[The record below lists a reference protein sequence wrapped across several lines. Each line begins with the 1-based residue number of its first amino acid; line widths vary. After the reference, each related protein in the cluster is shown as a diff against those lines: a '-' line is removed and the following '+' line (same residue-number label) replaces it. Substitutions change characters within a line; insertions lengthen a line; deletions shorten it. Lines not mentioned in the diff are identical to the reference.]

1 MKAFLGIDVSKG
13 YADFTLLDQNRKQLE
28 ESFQLD
34 DTRSG
39 HNALKRVLQKSIE
52 RYKINE
58 MYCAVESTGGFENN
72 WYATLIQL
80 STTMPVKVAR
90 LNPAGVKHNAAAELN
105 RNVTDALSSRYIAEY
120 MISHPGKVDY
130 NKQNDYYAAF
140 RSLHKHILMLKKQNN
155 QLINELKMLLY
166 SAFPEMMRFCK
177 QGVPY
182 WVLEVL
188 KKYPSAA
195 SLAKAQAK
203 TLAKIKSVTMEK
215 AEKLIEKAKNSV
227 ASRTNAVEE
236 FLVSN
241 LARQIQ
247 EKQHQ
252 IEEHK
257 NFLIEQCKGQ
267 EVTLLKSIKG
277 IGDYSAAAIMI
288 EIEDI
293 NRFASAKHL
302 SSYFGV
308 HPELKQSGDKYAFR
322 MSKKGRASMRAILYM
337 AAQSAVLYDEHFKA
351 IYHRHRSRGKNHK
364 QAIGVIMHKLLR
376 VIFGILFSKQL
387 YKAEVDKKNQEKKIT
402 TPVTK
407 EREELST
414 KRRFQA
420 MEDDAP
426 VSRIQSKK
434 RRAPVESQ
442 VPMNG
447 KQVRDHQQELIA
459 NI

>member
-1 MKAFLGIDVSKG
+1 M
-13 YADFTLLDQNRKQLE
+13 E

-39 HNALKRVLQKSIE
+39 HDALKRVLQKSIE
-52 RYKINE
+52 YHKMQE

-72 WYATLIQL
+72 WYATLIQMSESL
-80 STTMPVKVAR
+80 PVKVAR
-90 LNPAGVKHNAAAELN
+90 LNPIGVKHNAVAGMN

-120 MISHPGKVDY
+120 LMGHSEKVMY
-130 NKQNDYYAAF
+130 EKQNDYYASF

-155 QLINELKMLLY
+155 QLINELKMVLY

-177 QGVPY
+177 QGVPD
-182 WVLEVL
+182 WASEVL

-195 SLAKAQAK
+195 SLAKAKPK
-203 TLAKIKSVTMEK
+203 TLVKIKSVTMEK

-227 ASRTNAVEE
+227 ASRTNSVQE
-236 FLVSN
+236 FLISN
-241 LARQIQ
+241 LAEQIQ
-247 EKQHQ
+247 EKQQQ
-252 IEEHK
+252 IDKHK
-257 NFLIEQCKGQ
+257 DFLITHCQGE
-267 EVTLLKSIKG
+267 EVTLLESIKG
-277 IGDYSAAAIMI
+277 IGAYSASSVMI

-293 NRFASAKHL
+293 NRFASPKQLA
-302 SSYFGV
+302 SYFGL
-308 HPELKQSGDKYAFR
+308 HPVLKQSGDKCAFR

-337 AAQSAVLYDEHFKA
+337 PAQSAVLYDEHFKA
-351 IYHRHRSRGKNHK
+351 IYHRHRGKGKSHK

-376 VIFGILFSKQL
+376 VIFGILSSKQP
-387 YKAEVDKKNQEKKIT
+387 YKAEVDKKNQEKKAT

-407 EREELST
+407 DREELKT

-420 MEDDAP
+420 MENDAP
-426 VSRIQSKK
+426 VSRIQNKK
-434 RRAPVESQ
+434 RRAPIESQ

-447 KQVRDHQQELIA
+447 KQVRDHQQEPVA